1 MTGLSDKVKFVTVDI
16 RKGENTSAEYRKINR
31 FGKVPFLKWGDFKL
45 AETLSIMVFLCEAF
59 GLSDWLP
66 NRTREFLRER
76 ARVENVLD
84 WLLSEL
90 LTNIESL
97 LFFKGSNPSSG
108 PQKKIGTLRAAAE
121 RLVFFC
127 HYLSHGTRNGKW
139 K

>member
-90 LTNIESL
+90 LTKESGGRRL
-97 LFFKGSNPSSG
+97 SSERS
-108 PQKKIGTLRAAAE
+108 LRRCMGGCKSGRAFTG
-121 RLVFFC
+121 LD
-127 HYLSHGTRNGKW
+127 LP
-139 K
+139 